1 MPPSSKSALKP
12 KDPKRVRAGKR
23 ARTKGPAFERQ
34 IATDMR
40 AIYDPPK
47 LTAELAAL
55 KGDKSKQSEY
65 RTLQKSSRVR
75 RSDQGRG
82 AKEADL
88 VIKGCPCWL
97 ELQDATGHS
106 YSPLTKLLQA
116 ERDVVE
122 ADSDLWPVSVCHQS
136 GRRSIE
142 VCMRLGTLM
151 TLSGVPLEALSLEAV
166 LIPAVIDY
174 EHFKGMLGHYERR

>member
-1 MPPSSKSALKP
+1 MPSSKSALKP
-12 KDPKRVRAGKR
+12 KDPNRVRAGKR

-40 AIYDPPK
+40 TIYDPPT
-47 LTAELAAL
+47 LTQQLEAL
-55 KGDKSKQSEY
+55 RKAKKPAEY

-106 YSPLTKLLQA
+106 YNPLTKLVQA

-151 TLSGVPLEALSLEAV
+151 VLSGAPLEAISLESA

-174 EHFKGMLGHYERR
+174 EHFKGMLGRYERR